1 MTGDGAGRSGSA
13 GWEGAGMAQR
23 QAVDQGTGGAPSR
36 VAVETNGINVIAEE
50 ERHGAPR
57 SLFWPW
63 FGANVSVLGLA
74 YGSFLLGFGISAAQ
88 ALVAGVAGIVV
99 SFLLC
104 GLVAIAGKR
113 GSAPTLVLSRAAF
126 GVHGNRVPAVL
137 SWVLTVGW
145 ETVLVSLA
153 TLATATVFTQ
163 LGWSGGTATQ
173 VVALLVVALLVVA
186 GGVLGFDAIMRMQRV
201 ITVVSG
207 VLTVVYVALV
217 AGEVDWSAVGEAP
230 SGSTAAFVGALV
242 LAMTGYGFGWVNA
255 AADYSRYLPR
265 TASTPGVVGW
275 TTFGGALAP
284 VVLLATGLLL
294 AASDPE
300 LSAGIGGDPIGA
312 LGSILPTW
320 FLVPF
325 VVVAVLG
332 LVGGA
337 LLDIYS
343 SGLSLLAAG
352 LRVPRP
358 VAASIDGALMVLGTV
373 LVVFVATGGFFV
385 QFQGFL
391 ITLGVPIAAW
401 CGVFLGD
408 LALRRRHYAEAD
420 LYDPRGRYGAA
431 PPVPLLLLLLGTVLG
446 WGLVTNTYAG
456 WLDWQG
462 YLLGP
467 LGLGGREGAW
477 AFANLGVLAAFLVGL
492 LGTLA
497 LRRSAVRAQEAVAA
511 APGRPPAVR

>member
-1 MTGDGAGRSGSA
+1 
-13 GWEGAGMAQR
+13 MAQ
-23 QAVDQGTGGAPSR
+23 QPVHGTASAPLEAPTPR
-36 VAVETNGINVIAEE
+36 VAVETNGINVISEAE
-50 ERHGAPR
+50 RKGTPR
-57 SLFWPW
+57 QLFWPW

-74 YGSFLLGFGISAAQ
+74 YGSFLFGFGISFWQ
-88 ALVAGVAGIVV
+88 AVVAGVVGIVV

-104 GLVAIAGKR
+104 GLIAIAGKR

-126 GVHGNRVPAVL
+126 GVNGNRVPAVL

-153 TLATATVFTQ
+153 TLATSTVFTQ
-163 LGWSGGTATQ
+163 LGWSGGTATK
-173 VVALLVVALLVVA
+173 VVALLVVAALVVI
-186 GGVLGFDAIMRMQRV
+186 GGVLGFDLIMRMQTV
-201 ITVVSG
+201 ITVVTG
-207 VLTVVYVALV
+207 VLTVVYLVLV
-217 AGEVDWSAVGEAP
+217 AGEIEWSAVSSLPA
-230 SGSTAAFVGALV
+230 GSTAVFIGALIFV
-242 LAMTGYGFGWVNA
+242 MTGYGFGWVNA

-265 TASTPGVVGW
+265 DASTRGVVGW

-284 VVLLATGLLL
+284 VVLLIAGLLL
-294 AASDPE
+294 AGSDPE
-300 LSAGIGGDPIGA
+300 LSAAIGADPIGA

-325 VVVAVLG
+325 ILVVVLG
-332 LVGGA
+332 LIGGA

-358 VAASIDGALMVLGTV
+358 VAASIDGALMVAGTV
-373 LVVFVATGGFFV
+373 FVVFVADEFFF

-401 CGVFLGD
+401 CGIMLAD
-408 LALRRRHYAEAD
+408 IALRRGDYAERD
-420 LYDPRGRYGAA
+420 LFDPRGRYGSVQ
-431 PPVPLLLLLLGTVLG
+431 PVPLLLLAVGTFLG
-446 WGLVTNTYAG
+446 WGLVTNTFAG

-462 YLLGP
+462 YLLSP
-467 LGLGGREGAW
+467 FGLGGKEGDW
-477 AFANLGVLAAFLVGL
+477 AYANLGVLVAFLVGL

-497 LRRSAVRAQEAVAA
+497 LRASAVRAQETL
-511 APGRPPAVR
+511 PR

>member
-1 MTGDGAGRSGSA
+1 MSQQSTDL
-13 GWEGAGMAQR
+13 AQPGP
-23 QAVDQGTGGAPSR
+23 DTPTPR
-36 VAVETNGINVIAEE
+36 VAVETNGINVIDES
-50 ERHGAPR
+50 ERKGTPR
-57 SLFWPW
+57 QLFWPW

-74 YGSFLLGFGISAAQ
+74 YGSFLFGFGISFWQ
-88 ALVAGVAGIVV
+88 AVVAGVVGIVV

-126 GVHGNRVPAVL
+126 GVNGNKVPSVL
-137 SWVLTVGW
+137 SWILTVGW
-145 ETVLVSLA
+145 ETALVSLA
-153 TLATATVFTQ
+153 TLATSTVFTQ

-173 VVALLVVALLVVA
+173 VVALLVVAALVVV
-186 GGVLGFDAIMRMQRV
+186 GGVLGFDLIMRMQTV
-201 ITVVSG
+201 ITVVTG
-207 VLTVVYVALV
+207 VLTVVYVVLV
-217 AGEVDWSAVGEAP
+217 APEIDWTAVTSAP
-230 SGSTAAFVGALV
+230 SGSTAAFIGALV

-265 TASTPGVVGW
+265 EASTRGVVGW

-284 VVLLATGLLL
+284 VILLVTGLLL
-294 AASDPE
+294 AGSDPE
-300 LSAGIGGDPIGA
+300 LSAAIGADPIGA

-325 VVVAVLG
+325 ILVVVLG
-332 LVGGA
+332 LIGGA

-358 VAASIDGALMVLGTV
+358 VAATIDGVLMVIGTV
-373 LVVFVATGGFFV
+373 AVVFFADDFIGP
-385 QFQGFL
+385 FQGFL

-401 CGVFLGD
+401 CGIMLAD
-408 LALRRRHYAEAD
+408 LALRRRDYAERE
-420 LYDPRGRYGAA
+420 LYDPAGRYGSVQ
-431 PPVPLLLLLLGTVLG
+431 PVPLALLLVGTVVG
-446 WGLVTNTYAG
+446 WGLVTNTFAT

-462 YLLGP
+462 YLLEVA
-467 LGLGGREGAW
+467 GLGGREGSW
-477 AFANLGVLAAFLVGL
+477 AFANLGVLAAFLIGL

-497 LRRSAVRAQEAVAA
+497 LRRTAVRAQES
-511 APGRPPAVR
+511 RSQQTLVR

>member
-1 MTGDGAGRSGSA
+1 MTQQPTHEVAS
-13 GWEGAGMAQR
+13 E
-23 QAVDQGTGGAPSR
+23 APAPR
-36 VAVETNGINVIAEE
+36 VAVETNGINVIAEQ
-50 ERHGAPR
+50 ERKGRPAQ
-57 SLFWPW
+57 LFWPW
-63 FGANVSVLGLA
+63 FGSNVSVFGLA
-74 YGSFLLGFGISAAQ
+74 YGSFLLGFGISFWQ
-88 ALVAGVAGIVV
+88 ALIAGVLGIVV

-126 GVHGNRVPAVL
+126 GVNGNRVPSIL

-145 ETVLVSLA
+145 ETALVSLA
-153 TLATATVFTQ
+153 TLATAQLFDQ
-163 LGWSGGTATQ
+163 LGWSGGTVTK
-173 VVALLVVALLVVA
+173 VVALLVVAALVVG
-186 GGVLGFDAIMRMQRV
+186 GGVLGFDAIMRMQTA
-201 ITVVSG
+201 ITWVTG
-207 VLTVVYVALV
+207 ILTVVYLVLV
-217 AGEVDWSAVGEAP
+217 ADHVDWSTVASLP
-230 SGSTAAFVGALV
+230 SGTLAAVVGALV

-265 TASTPGVVGW
+265 RASTAGVVGW

-284 VVLLATGLLL
+284 VVLLAAGLLL
-294 AASDPE
+294 AGSDPK
-300 LSAGIGGDPIGA
+300 LSSAIGLDPIGA
-312 LGSILPTW
+312 LGTILPTW

-325 VVVAVLG
+325 IVVVLLG
-332 LVGGA
+332 LIGGA

-358 VAASIDGALMVLGTV
+358 VAASIDGTLMVLGTV
-373 LVVFVATGGFFV
+373 VVVFVADSFIGP
-385 QFQGFL
+385 FQGFL

-401 CGVFLGD
+401 CGIFLGD
-408 LALRRRHYAEAD
+408 LALRRGDYAERELFDA
-420 LYDPRGRYGAA
+420 RGRYGSVSA
-431 PPVPLLLLLLGTVLG
+431 VPLLLLLIGTVLG
-446 WGLVTNTYAG
+446 WGLVTNSSAG

-467 LGLGGREGAW
+467 FGLGGKDGAW

-497 LRRSAVRAQEAVAA
+497 LRRSAVRAQEAA
-511 APGRPPAVR
+511 